1 MGRQGD
7 SNWLKHHFISFY
19 SQFSSLNWSC
29 DFKCFSSYI
38 KVCNNKIYAYESPK
52 LYLTEWL
59 INQVQVQVPEAPSNN
74 YLNRIKIFFQFFKN
88 VWFQWFC
95 ATKGKAMA
103 GLERNLWSGSDPEQK
118 RRFCS
123 FPKYFHSKWILLW
136 FICLLF
142 VYLCLY
148 CVFVFL
154 FCATLSGL
162 CCVVFVS
169 RTISLQRS

>member
-74 YLNRIKIFFQFFKN
+74 YINRNFFQLFKN

-103 GLERNLWSGSDPEQK
+103 GLVERNLWSGSDPEQK

-123 FPKYFHSKWILLW
+123 FPNIFTQSGFCCGLFAFYL
-136 FICLLF
+136 FICVFIACLCSFSVLPW
-142 VYLCLY
+142 VDCAVLCLW
-148 CVFVFL
+148 
-154 FCATLSGL
+154 AA
-162 CCVVFVS
+162 
-169 RTISLQRS
+169 Q